1 MSNRAKYESQNP
13 IQRLLV
19 NRFLERAAALAAH
32 AAPARVLDAGCGEGF
47 MSRALAR
54 SLPGEVLPFGLELVR
69 EALLAGAELSPAS
82 QRGRTLQGSLVAL
95 PFKDRAFDLV
105 VATEV
110 LEHLDQPEA
119 ALAELTRVARRHLL
133 LSVPWEPWF
142 CMMNLARAKNVRRLG
157 SDPDHR
163 QHWTRG
169 GFLRMIARAGR
180 VVAAPVDVLPW
191 TLVLVERPPT

>member
-1 MSNRAKYESQNP
+1 MSNRAKYESRNP

-19 NRFLERAAALAAH
+19 NRFLARAAALAARV
-32 AAPARVLDAGCGEGF
+32 APGSVLDAGCGEGF

-54 SLPGEVLPFGLELVR
+54 SLPGAVRPFGLDLSR
-69 EALLAGAELSPAS
+69 EALQAGAELGGGAGP
-82 QRGRTLQGSLVAL
+82 GRTVQGSLVAL
-95 PFKDRAFDLV
+95 PFGDRTFDLV

-110 LEHLDQPEA
+110 LEHVDQPEA
-119 ALAELTRVARRHLL
+119 ALAELARVARRYLL

-142 CMMNLARAKNVRRLG
+142 CLMNLARMKNVRRLG

-169 GFLRMIARAGR
+169 GFLRFAARCGR
-180 VVAAPVDVLPW
+180 VVAAPADLLPW
-191 TLVLVERPPT
+191 TLVLVER